1 MGLHLYQP
9 HQAPLHQQPLL
20 APLHPLGV
28 ALNPPAHLGLQ
39 LRGQPP
45 TRLAAAIALQLQM
58 VMGGMMMMMM
68 RSHRYEMHDCVGP
81 HNHGTHTW
89 YTHQMQIHMTGL
101 YSKYMMQVCTLGY
114 ILQVHTANT

>member
-20 APLHPLGV
+20 ARLHPLGV
-28 ALNPPAHLGLQ
+28 ALNPPAHPGLQ

-68 RSHRYEMHDCVGP
+68 MRSHRYEMHDCVG
-81 HNHGTHTW
+81 T
-89 YTHQMQIHMTGL
+89 
-101 YSKYMMQVCTLGY
+101 
-114 ILQVHTANT
+114 